1 MDSIKTGAAKVW
13 GYRWTIVIVLWLLYI
28 INYFDRISVL
38 TFLPLIRKDLSLS
51 HEEIGFAASIFF
63 FAYALA
69 QVSAGYLA
77 DKFGPKK
84 VMGIAIVV
92 FTVVTFLTGMVRNY
106 TQFVLLRLGLGLG
119 EGHHFSP
126 ANKTIAD
133 WFPKSE
139 KGRATAFFSTTW
151 AVAPAIIP
159 VIITFLASAMGGDWR
174 TVFYILAVPGV
185 VGMFILWYFVADKPE
200 TMLAKGRLKKEE
212 YEYIKAG
219 LVSDQETVEK
229 LGVTVVLR
237 DPCLWMYSLQL
248 FFLLAVYWGSTTWI
262 SSFLYEQHG
271 FNLKAMGALA
281 ALPYAVAIVSTMF
294 GGWLMDKVF
303 HRTKQVALISF
314 IVSIPI
320 LMYIGQVPKGSTGTL
335 IAMLILNGFFVNMIW
350 GVIYG
355 YPQLRYPKE
364 ALGSALGVAN
374 GIGQLGGFLSPLV
387 AGYLVVKTADGADYG
402 NVFFMF
408 AGCCVA
414 GAIVSFLLDEKTLD
428 FATLVGKKKPELGA
442 MVSASDSREHSK

>member
-1 MDSIKTGAAKVW
+1 MNAIQTSAKAVW
-13 GYRWTIVIVLWLLYI
+13 GYRWIIVIMLWLLYI

-38 TFLPLIRKDLSLS
+38 TFLPLIRQDLNLT
-51 HEEIGFAASIFF
+51 HQEIGFAASIFF
-63 FAYALA
+63 FAYAVA

-92 FTVVTFLTGMVRNY
+92 FTVVTFLTGMVKNY

-126 ANKTIAD
+126 ANRCIAD
-133 WFPKSE
+133 WFPRSE

-185 VGMFILWYFVADKPE
+185 VGMLLLWFFVENKPE
-200 TMLAKGRLKKEE
+200 TMLAKGRMTKDE
-212 YEYIKAG
+212 YDYIKAG
-219 LVSDQETVEK
+219 LITDEK
-229 LGVTVVLR
+229 IEQLGAMVVLR
-237 DPCLWMYSLQL
+237 DPSLWMYSLQL

-271 FNLKAMGALA
+271 FSLKAMGALA
-281 ALPYAVAIVSTMF
+281 ALPYLIAIVSTMC

-303 HRTKQVALISF
+303 HRTKQVSLISF

-320 LMYIGQVPKGSTGTL
+320 LLYIGQVEKGSTGTL
-335 IAMLILNGFFVNMIW
+335 ILMLALNGFFVNMIW
-350 GVIYG
+350 GTIYG

-364 ALGSALGVAN
+364 ALGSALGFAN
-374 GIGQLGGFLSPLV
+374 GIGQLGAFLSPLL
-387 AGYLVVKTADGADYG
+387 AGYLVQKTADGSYYG

-408 AGCCVA
+408 AACCACGAVVSLLLNEKPLDVSSLAPKSKSGPVA
-414 GAIVSFLLDEKTLD
+414 VPAADQK
-428 FATLVGKKKPELGA
+428 
-442 MVSASDSREHSK
+442 

>member
-229 LGVTVVLR
+229 LGVAVVLR

-271 FNLKAMGALA
+271 FSLKAMGALA
-281 ALPYAVAIVSTMF
+281 ALPYAVAIVSTMC

-320 LMYIGQVPKGSTGTL
+320 LIYIGQVPKGSTGTL

-350 GVIYG
+350 
-355 YPQLRYPKE
+355 
-364 ALGSALGVAN
+364 A
-374 GIGQLGGFLSPLV
+374 
-387 AGYLVVKTADGADYG
+387 
-402 NVFFMF
+402 
-408 AGCCVA
+408 
-414 GAIVSFLLDEKTLD
+414 
-428 FATLVGKKKPELGA
+428 
-442 MVSASDSREHSK
+442 